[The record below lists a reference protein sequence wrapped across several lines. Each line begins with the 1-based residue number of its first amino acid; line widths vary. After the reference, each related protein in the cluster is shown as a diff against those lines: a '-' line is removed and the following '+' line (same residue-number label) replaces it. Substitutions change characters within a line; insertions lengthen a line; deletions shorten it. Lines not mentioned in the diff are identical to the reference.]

1 MAPALQARDL
11 VVRTAAGGTI
21 AVPALDVPRG
31 GAVALVGPSG
41 CGKSTMLQ
49 AALGL
54 LRRPGWSVAGSVEAD
69 GEDLL
74 AMSPE
79 RRRRW
84 LAGRVAVLPQDP
96 HAAFDPLTPLG
107 RQLVE
112 FSGQPRAECVRMLG
126 WLGVVAPAD
135 VASRLPAQ
143 VSGGQAQRALLAVA
157 FLRRPALCVVDE
169 PSAHLDEATLA
180 EVEARLAVLQRDGCG
195 LLLATHD
202 LRLARAL
209 GATSLHCADGIFA
222 PRAEDAGAWPPR
234 GPSSDAGVP
243 VLVARDVAVG
253 APGAYVLQ
261 GCDLQVRAGEVLA
274 LVGPSGSGK
283 TTLLRSLAGQIPL
296 AAGSV
301 QRPARRTAV
310 QLVAQDAFGSLT
322 PGAPVRQLVTEAAA
336 PAFDLMATAA
346 ALGLP
351 PAALERSREGLSG
364 GERRRA
370 ALLRA
375 LAVQPDVLLLD
386 EPTAS
391 LDRATAVAVIAATL
405 QLRRE
410 RGTAIVLAT
419 HDHELAAAVADRVF
433 ALRGGQPCPFV
444 PPSSSR

>member
-1 MAPALQARDL
+1 M
-11 VVRTAAGGTI
+11 
-21 AVPALDVPRG
+21 
-31 GAVALVGPSG
+31 S
-41 CGKSTMLQ
+41 
-49 AALGL
+49 AALAVDARG
-54 LRRPGWSVAGSVEAD
+54 VTKTF
-69 GEDLL
+69 GEGAL
-74 AMSPE
+74 AFQA
-79 RRRRW
+79 
-84 LAGRVAVLPQDP
+84 LK
-96 HAAFDPLTPLG
+96 
-107 RQLVE
+107 
-112 FSGQPRAECVRMLG
+112 
-126 WLGVVAPAD
+126 GV
-135 VASRLPAQ
+135 
-143 VSGGQAQRALLAVA
+143 
-157 FLRRPALCVVDE
+157 
-169 PSAHLDEATLA
+169 
-180 EVEARLAVLQRDGCG
+180 
-195 LLLATHD
+195 
-202 LRLARAL
+202 
-209 GATSLHCADGIFA
+209 
-222 PRAEDAGAWPPR
+222 
-234 GPSSDAGVP
+234 
-243 VLVARDVAVG
+243 
-253 APGAYVLQ
+253 
-261 GCDLQVRAGEVLA
+261 DLQVKRGEFVMLA
-274 LVGPSGSGK
+274 GPSGSGK

-391 LDRATAVAVIAATL
+391 LDRATAVAVIAAML

>member
-1 MAPALQARDL
+1 MASALQVRDL

-21 AVPALDVPRG
+21 AVPALDVARG
-31 GAVALVGPSG
+31 GAAALVGPSG
-41 CGKSTMLQ
+41 CGKSTVL
-49 AALGL
+49 AAVLGL
-54 LRRPGWSVAGSVEAD
+54 LRRPGWSVAGSVQAD

-74 AMSPE
+74 TTSAE

-84 LAGRVAVLPQDP
+84 LASRVAVLPQDP

-112 FSGQPRAECVRMLG
+112 LSGQPREECVRMLG
-126 WLGVVAPAD
+126 WLGVVAPGD
-135 VASRLPAQ
+135 VAARLPAQ
-143 VSGGQAQRALLAVA
+143 VSGGQAQRALLAIA

-169 PSAHLDEATLA
+169 PNAHLDEATLA
-180 EVEARLAVLQRDGCG
+180 EVQARLAVLQRDGCG

-202 LRLARAL
+202 LRFARAL
-209 GATSLHCADGIFA
+209 GAAPLRCQDGVFA
-222 PRAEDAGAWPPR
+222 PRADADAAWPARALAPEPGAVVLAAR
-234 GPSSDAGVP
+234 G
-243 VLVARDVAVG
+243 LAVG

-261 GCDLQVRAGEVLA
+261 GCELQVRAGEVVA
-274 LVGPSGSGK
+274 LVGASGSGK
-283 TTLLRSLAGQIPL
+283 TTLLRALAGQLAP
-296 AAGSV
+296 AAGAV
-301 QRPARRTAV
+301 ERPARRTAV

-322 PGAPVRQLVTEAAA
+322 PGVRLRRLVAEAAV
-336 PAFDLMATAA
+336 PGFDVAATAA

-351 PAALERSREGLSG
+351 AATLERAREALSG

-375 LAVQPDVLLLD
+375 LAVRPDVLLLD

-391 LDRATAVAVIAATL
+391 LDRAAATAVVAATL

-419 HDHELAAAVADRVF
+419 HDLELAAAVADRVLV
-433 ALRGGQPCPFV
+433 LRGGQPCPYV
-444 PPSSSR
+444 PPSSLR

>member
-11 VVRTAAGGTI
+11 VVRSPMGAAI

-41 CGKSTMLQ
+41 CGKSTVLA

-54 LRRPGWSVAGSVEAD
+54 LRRPGWSVAGSVAAD

-74 AMSPE
+74 AASPQW
-79 RRRRW
+79 RRRW
-84 LAGRVAVLPQDP
+84 LANRVAVLPQDP
-96 HAAFDPLTPLG
+96 HAAFDPLVPLG
-107 RQLVE
+107 RQLVDLT
-112 FSGQPRAECVRMLG
+112 GQSREECVRMLG
-126 WLGVVAPAD
+126 WLGVVAPGD
-135 VASRLPAQ
+135 VAGRLSAQ

-180 EVEARLAVLQRDGCG
+180 EVEARLTVLQRDGCG

-202 LRLARAL
+202 LRFARAL
-209 GATSLHCADGIFA
+209 QATPLRCVDGVFAACAEEA
-222 PRAEDAGAWPPR
+222 AAWPARESNTSP
-234 GPSSDAGVP
+234 GAP
-243 VLVARDVAVG
+243 VLAARGLAVG
-253 APGAYVLQ
+253 APGAHVIQ
-261 GCDLQVRAGEVLA
+261 GCDLQVRGGEVVA
-274 LVGPSGSGK
+274 FVGPSGCGK
-283 TTLLRSLAGQIPL
+283 TTLLRALAGQITP
-296 AAGSV
+296 AAGAV
-301 QRPARRTAV
+301 ERPRRRTAV
-310 QLVAQDAFGSLT
+310 QLVAQDASGSLT
-322 PGAPVRQLVTEAAA
+322 PSARVRRLVAEACAPGFDVVAA
-336 PAFDLMATAA
+336 AA

-351 PAALERSREGLSG
+351 AAALDRAREALSS

-391 LDRATAVAVIAATL
+391 LDRATAVSVVEAAL

-419 HDHELAAAVADRVF
+419 HDLELAVAVADRVLV
-433 ALRGGQPCPFV
+433 LRGGQLCQFV
-444 PPSSSR
+444 PSSSPR